1 MVTNEKMSIENII
14 NDYNSKIL
22 SYPIHE
28 LPNGFVQGKL
38 GVLYYLMYVY
48 IDTQKV
54 IYFDKITDILMDVF
68 NTIQNPEENAL
79 LNDSSF
85 AEGISGLGF
94 VISELIN
101 NDLLDE
107 EYAEQIPVLSEIAFD
122 YASKKLEQNNYDFL
136 HGSIGVLKFLLKVE
150 NQNLFNQLVNQL
162 LKKSKESVLLFSTQ
176 SDDPYIS
183 DINFGFPHGYL
194 SIIKL
199 LLDAKIT
206 FGAHKTYYSVID
218 LCVSKIMKHIDKKY
232 EVDGIHIYK
241 PHKVYINNGKLIEHQ
256 NNRLAWCNSDLSW
269 VFLLS
274 KIDSVNNTS
283 NYNQMID
290 EIGSHLIK
298 RREMHVTG
306 VQNHHFCHGSS
317 GIAQLF
323 GELYEYTKD
332 KKYNEAYNYWT
343 QRTVNYLKE
352 DLFNDLTER
361 DMSLYYGKI
370 GALLTLYSYQ
380 KEFPQGWKE
389 AFLIN

>member
-1 MVTNEKMSIENII
+1 MVAQEKMSIESLI

-22 SYPIHE
+22 SYPIQD
-28 LPNGFVQGKL
+28 LPSGFIQGKL

-48 IDTQKV
+48 LDTQKV
-54 IYFDKITDILMDVF
+54 VYFDKITDILMDVF
-68 NTIQNPEENAL
+68 NTIQHPDQNDL

-107 EYAEQIPVLSEIAFD
+107 EYGEQIPILSQIAFE
-122 YASKKLEQNNYDFL
+122 YANKKLEQNNYDFL
-136 HGSIGVLKFLLKVE
+136 HGSIGVLIFLLKIK
-150 NQNLFNQLVNQL
+150 NQDLFDQLVNKL

-194 SIIKL
+194 STIKL
-199 LLDAKIT
+199 LLDAKTI
-206 FGAHKTYYSVID
+206 FGTNKMYDTVID
-218 LCVSKIMKHIDKKY
+218 LCVSKIKKHIDKSY

-241 PHKVYINNGKLIEHQ
+241 PHKVYIDNGKLIEHQ

-283 NYNQMID
+283 KHNQIID
-290 EIGSHLIK
+290 EIGNHLVV
-298 RREMHVTG
+298 RREMKVTG
-306 VQNHHFCHGSS
+306 VENHHFCHGSS

-332 KKYNEAYNYWT
+332 KKYQEAYNYWT

-352 DLFNDLTER
+352 ELFNDLTER

-370 GALLTLYSYQ
+370 GALLTLYSYH
-380 KEFPQGWKE
+380 KEFPHGWKE

>member
-1 MVTNEKMSIENII
+1 MVTQEKMSIDAII
-14 NDYNSKIL
+14 KEYNSKII
-22 SYPIHE
+22 SYPTQD
-28 LPNGFVQGKL
+28 LPYGFVQGKL

-48 IDTQKV
+48 LDTQKA

-68 NTIQNPEENAL
+68 NTIQNPDQNSL

-85 AEGISGLGF
+85 ADGISGLGF
-94 VISELIN
+94 VISELIA

-107 EYAEQIPVLSEIAFD
+107 EYAEQIPILSQIAFE
-122 YASKKLEQNNYDFL
+122 YASKKLDQNNFDFL
-136 HGSIGVLKFLLKVE
+136 HGSIGVLIFLLKIK
-150 NQNLFNQLVNQL
+150 NQDLFDQLVNQL
-162 LKKSKESVLLFSTQ
+162 LEKSKESVLLFSTQ

-194 SIIKL
+194 STIKL
-199 LLDAKIT
+199 LLDAKNT
-206 FGAHKTYYSVID
+206 FGANELYDIVID

-232 EVDGIHIYK
+232 VVDGIHIYK
-241 PHKVYINNGKLIEHQ
+241 PHKVYIDNGKLIEHQ

-274 KIDSVNNTS
+274 KLDSVNHTTQ
-283 NYNQMID
+283 YQKIID
-290 EIGSHLIK
+290 EIGNHLVK
-298 RREMHVTG
+298 RKEMNVTG

-323 GELYEYTKD
+323 GELYDFSKD
-332 KKYNEAYNYWT
+332 EKYSKAYNYWI
-343 QRTVNYLKE
+343 QRTITYLKE
-352 DLFNDLTER
+352 DMLHNLTER
-361 DMSLYYGKI
+361 DMSLYYGKL